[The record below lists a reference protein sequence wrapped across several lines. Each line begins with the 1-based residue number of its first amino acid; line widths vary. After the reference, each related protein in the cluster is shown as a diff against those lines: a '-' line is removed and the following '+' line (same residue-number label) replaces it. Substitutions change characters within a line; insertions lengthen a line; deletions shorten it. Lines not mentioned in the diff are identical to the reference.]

1 LMRRGK
7 GRGLAVAAGE
17 RHGWPGGGVERSK
30 RHQRSTGR
38 LYLTFYHYNGI
49 VTVLNDILTVS
60 IIYKPA
66 MLGKIHFTTFADV
79 ARQMC
84 RPCRI

>member
-49 VTVLNDILTVS
+49 VTL
-60 IIYKPA
+60 
-66 MLGKIHFTTFADV
+66 
-79 ARQMC
+79 
-84 RPCRI
+84 